1 VRVSMLTPL
10 PPAKTGVAHYASML
24 IPALSKRVNLV
35 LNDLSVPD
43 RIYHLGNN
51 PHHEWIYREAM
62 QTPGVIVL
70 HDLVLHHLI
79 VEMTL
84 ARGDVDGYVA
94 ALEANHGVAGAAWAR
109 GRAAGLHSEMGN
121 FLFPAS
127 IEVARRSRAVIVHNH
142 YAAERLRSFGVTT
155 PIHVVAHPFEAH
167 REARGG
173 REEVRGRHGFSPDQ
187 RVIGLFGF
195 LTSAKRAEVVLEA
208 FARAVAPPSSA
219 AVGAASSPPGR
230 RDGAPTAGGTPARLR
245 LLVVGEPAPNIDVD
259 AFARDGV
266 TFTGFVP
273 DEEFASYFDAVDCL
287 VNLRYPSAGETS
299 GTLIRALAA
308 GKPVAVS
315 DFAQFAELP
324 DDCVVKIPFDGEVEA
339 LTEFFA
345 GDLPDMSAAQQ
356 RWLDENATTEIAAD
370 AYLRALRVGQALMPV
385 PPVTASI
392 PLFPKLK
399 ATQHG
404 DRITLRNTGDITLK
418 TRTYGEPAYRLIAK
432 WDGGDKWLELPKDLA
447 PGEEVTIRIPH
458 PSRLYHALESIPMLD
473 PEPLDAL

>member
-1 VRVSMLTPL
+1 MRVSMLTPL

-24 IPALSKRVNLV
+24 IPALAKRVDLV

-62 QTPGVIVL
+62 RTPGVVVL

-94 ALEANHGVAGAAWAR
+94 ALEANHGAAGAAWAR

-121 FLFPAS
+121 FLLPAS
-127 IEVARRSRAVIVHNH
+127 VDVARRSRAVIVHNH

-155 PIHVVAHPFEAH
+155 PIHVVAHPFERH
-167 REARGG
+167 TEARAR
-173 REEVRGRHGFSPDQ
+173 REEVRARHGFLPDQ

-208 FARAVAPPSSA
+208 FAK
-219 AVGAASSPPGR
+219 
-230 RDGAPTAGGTPARLR
+230 ARQQYSVR
-245 LLVVGEPAPNIDVD
+245 LLVVGERAPNIDVA
-259 AFARDGV
+259 AFAADGV

-273 DEEFASYFDAVDCL
+273 DEEFPAYFAAVDRL

-299 GTLIRALAA
+299 GTLIRALEA

-315 DFAQFAELP
+315 DYAQFAELP

-345 GDLPDMSAAQQ
+345 GELPDMSAAQQ
-356 RWLDENATTEIAAD
+356 RWLEENATTEIAVD
-370 AYLRALRVGQALMPV
+370 GYLRALRVGQALMPV
-385 PPVTASI
+385 PTVTASI
-392 PLFPKLK
+392 PLFPKLQ

-404 DRITLRNTGDITLK
+404 NQITLRNTGDITLQA
-418 TRTYGEPAYRLIAK
+418 RSYGQPAYRLIAK
-432 WDGGDKWLELPKDLA
+432 WDGGDRWLQLPRDLA
-447 PGEEVTIRIPH
+447 PGDEVTIPA
-458 PSRLYHALESIPMLD
+458 PAKKLRLYHALESIPMLD